1 MSRLDYKSVLKSKQG
16 IIALLAIL
24 GIFVYLI
31 LRFLVGVEGFW
42 ELQGVLI
49 AVLILGGVPLILD
62 LIKNALHGKFNSDL
76 LAGISIVTSLFLDEY
91 LAGAIV
97 VLMLSGGE
105 ALEAIAVKS
114 ASNVLTALAKRMPT
128 IAHKKGDSITD
139 IPVEEILIGDL
150 IVIYP
155 HEVSPVDGTVVEGHG
170 VMDESYLTGE
180 PFQMQKAPG
189 ASVISG
195 SINGESVFTIK
206 AVRKASDSRY
216 AKIMEVMRQA
226 ELERPSIRRLGDA
239 LGTYYTPLAI
249 IIAVIAA
256 YISGDM
262 TRFLAVLVVATP
274 CPLLIAIPVSII
286 GSISLAAKRSIIIR
300 DPRVLEQIDQ
310 CTTII
315 LDKTGTLT
323 YGEPELS
330 EEIVVSGFTKSEV
343 LKLVA
348 SLEQYSKHPL
358 AKAILSKAK
367 QDNIKILFAES
378 ASEPP
383 GQGLIGYIEGKKVEV
398 TSRKKAIII
407 DKSAELPPSSSGL
420 ECCVLINDKY
430 AATYRFHDAPRDD
443 SKDFISHLM
452 PNHKFQKVMIVS
464 GDREDEVQYLAKL
477 VGVSEVYASK
487 SPEDKVEIVR
497 SETKKNKTLFIGDG
511 INDAPALMAATV
523 GIAFGQNSDVTT
535 EAAGVVILE
544 PTLKR
549 VDEFFHIGRRMRNI
563 ALQSA
568 VGGMALS
575 VIGMGFAAFGLLSPV
590 SGAIAQELIDV
601 FAILNAL
608 RAGYF
613 KGKISD
619 IS

>member
-1 MSRLDYKSVLKSKQG
+1 M
-16 IIALLAIL
+16 
-24 GIFVYLI
+24 
-31 LRFLVGVEGFW
+31 
-42 ELQGVLI
+42 
-49 AVLILGGVPLILD
+49 
-62 LIKNALHGKFNSDL
+62 
-76 LAGISIVTSLFLDEY
+76 
-91 LAGAIV
+91 
-97 VLMLSGGE
+97 
-105 ALEAIAVKS
+105 
-114 ASNVLTALAKRMPT
+114 
-128 IAHKKGDSITD
+128 
-139 IPVEEILIGDL
+139 
-150 IVIYP
+150 
-155 HEVSPVDGTVVEGHG
+155 
-170 VMDESYLTGE
+170 
-180 PFQMQKAPG
+180 
-189 ASVISG
+189 
-195 SINGESVFTIK
+195 
-206 AVRKASDSRY
+206 
-216 AKIMEVMRQA
+216 
-226 ELERPSIRRLGDA
+226 
-239 LGTYYTPLAI
+239 
-249 IIAVIAA
+249 
-256 YISGDM
+256 
-262 TRFLAVLVVATP
+262 
-274 CPLLIAIPVSII
+274 C
-286 GSISLAAKRSIIIR
+286 IR
-300 DPRVLEQIDQ
+300 D
-310 CTTII
+310 
-315 LDKTGTLT
+315 
-323 YGEPELS
+323 S
-330 EEIVVSGFTKSEV
+330 
-343 LKLVA
+343 
-348 SLEQYSKHPL
+348 
-358 AKAILSKAK
+358 SKAK